1 MFIDFDENTSGNGAV
16 QTPNIHFI
24 IAWKKIDRP
33 IVTMITEMIG
43 SPIIGLSTSI
53 CSNTPNAVMKA
64 SVSGKPS
71 QNGTFMLV
79 SSHQQVQAPI
89 SRNSPC
95 AKFTICV
102 DL

>member
-1 MFIDFDENTSGNGAV
+1 
-16 QTPNIHFI
+16 
-24 IAWKKIDRP
+24 
-33 IVTMITEMIG
+33 MITEMIG
-43 SPIIGLSTSI
+43 SPISGLSTMT
-53 CSNTPNAVMKA
+53 CNATPNTAMNA

-71 QNGTFMLV
+71 QNGTCQLV